1 MGQNTEGW
9 STILVHMICSRLDG
23 VTLRFWESSHNSKE
37 VPAYRNLINFLKNHC
52 AVLQSVGSSHSVSA
66 DLKKPKLSVSHS
78 STSIGRCCFCSEPF
92 HPVFSCKRF
101 MKLKISER
109 YDAVR
114 RNGLCMNCLSSG
126 HFARNC
132 SKGSCRQCGKKHH
145 SLLHTEMHS
154 ASTKSSVPQTT
165 KRPPSEH
172 HQQTQ
177 HTQSEPPTHQKAPTT
192 NHTEPSTSLPVV
204 NTQSHS
210 TNPQFATDYP
220 NTLQHTTALPT
231 QTKTSTRQVL
241 LSTAIVRICDA
252 NGSSMLARA
261 LLDSCSQY
269 CFISSEFCR
278 RMKLKELPN
287 YLPVKGIG
295 NTGSVSKKAVSG
307 TISPRFDSISEFV
320 EVMRF
325 NVLPKLTIPL
335 PCERFETCQWNLQE
349 NIVLADPEF
358 YHTSD
363 IDMIIGAEYYLDLLQ
378 EGRFRLSENGPTFQN
393 TVFGWVVS
401 GRIPSSSISVPGT
414 STALCSMS
422 DLQEQLTRFWDLE
435 SCHLASTYSVE
446 ESTCEELFKKT
457 TTRDV
462 DGRFIVNLPR
472 KDHVIGQLG
481 SSRAVAERRFLSLER
496 RLSNNPQ
503 LKKQYC
509 EFMREYVTMGHMEKI
524 REEDFSGAAHYFL
537 PHHAVLKPESTT
549 TKLRVVFDASCK
561 TSSGLSLNDGLMIGP
576 VVQDDLISIHARFRL
591 HRIGIVADVTK
602 MYRMIKMCP
611 RDQKLQ
617 LILWRN
623 DTDEPI
629 EVFQLT
635 TVTYGT
641 ASAPFLATRC
651 MVQLAED
658 GEATHP
664 GAAKVLRKDFYVDD
678 MITGVD
684 NPEEGKRLV
693 EDTIALTDSAGFTL
707 RKWNSNC
714 EEVLK
719 ELQPDRCD
727 HRAEFEMDSS
737 PPISTVKTL
746 GLVWCIRTDNFRF
759 TMPEWNTTSVVTKR
773 VVISDASKLFDPLG
787 LIGPVVAE
795 AKIFIQTLWK
805 LELNWDDPLP
815 ENLQAFWLNTDEP

>member
-1 MGQNTEGW
+1 MPEDLRSLLKKEKRLLNSLVLVEKFVQDFDEERDKKEVEVRLQLLENCVSEFFVVRDKVEVLLDEAADEATANPDEPEKARKVRLESESRKREEDNLAIATDVENRFCKAKAALVDRRVRKPPGNSSSVVATGTSISRVKLPEIKLPTFDGRLRDWVSYRDAFRSLIHENRDLTDMDRFTYLRSSLTGDALQEISSVELSAANYPVAWTALEDRYHNQKLIVKAYLDAIFRIEPMRKESFEALSQLISDFEKNLQMLQKMGQNTDGW
-9 STILVHMICSRLDG
+9 STILVHMVCSRLDG

-52 AVLQSVGSSHSVSA
+52 AVLQSVGSSHSVSV

-78 STSIGRCCFCSEPF
+78 STSIAVHEAEDLG
-92 HPVFSCKRF
+92 
-101 MKLKISER
+101 
-109 YDAVR
+109 AVR
-114 RNGLCMNCLSSG
+114 
-126 HFARNC
+126 C
-132 SKGSCRQCGKKHH
+132 SAKKRPVYK
-145 SLLHTEMHS
+145 LLIIRSFCPELQQRDEQYHQ
-154 ASTKSSVPQTT
+154 SVPQTT

-192 NHTEPSTSLPVV
+192 NHTESSTSLPVV

-278 RMKLKELPN
+278 RMKLAEFPN

-307 TISPRFDSISEFV
+307 TISPRFDSISEFE

-335 PCERFETCQWNLQE
+335 PCEGFETCQWNLPE
-349 NIVLADPEF
+349 SIVLADPEF

-401 GRIPSSSISVPGT
+401 GRIPSSSISVPAT

-496 RLSNNPQ
+496 RLSN
-503 LKKQYC
+503 
-509 EFMREYVTMGHMEKI
+509 
-524 REEDFSGAAHYFL
+524 S
-537 PHHAVLKPESTT
+537 
-549 TKLRVVFDASCK
+549 
-561 TSSGLSLNDGLMIGP
+561 LS
-576 VVQDDLISIHARFRL
+576 
-591 HRIGIVADVTK
+591 
-602 MYRMIKMCP
+602 
-611 RDQKLQ
+611 
-617 LILWRN
+617 
-623 DTDEPI
+623 
-629 EVFQLT
+629 
-635 TVTYGT
+635 
-641 ASAPFLATRC
+641 
-651 MVQLAED
+651 
-658 GEATHP
+658 
-664 GAAKVLRKDFYVDD
+664 
-678 MITGVD
+678 
-684 NPEEGKRLV
+684 
-693 EDTIALTDSAGFTL
+693 
-707 RKWNSNC
+707 
-714 EEVLK
+714 
-719 ELQPDRCD
+719 
-727 HRAEFEMDSS
+727 
-737 PPISTVKTL
+737 
-746 GLVWCIRTDNFRF
+746 
-759 TMPEWNTTSVVTKR
+759 
-773 VVISDASKLFDPLG
+773 
-787 LIGPVVAE
+787 
-795 AKIFIQTLWK
+795 
-805 LELNWDDPLP
+805 
-815 ENLQAFWLNTDEP
+815 